1 MKSVISLVHEECN
14 APVAHEECN
23 TPGPPSSRAGS
34 VCVCV
39 EPAQGGVGGGGGVSA
54 EVTLLSLTFV
64 RTTVATSGSWQREV
78 GLTHAE
84 GPA

>member
-1 MKSVISLVHEECN
+1 MKSGTRLALHPAVQ
-14 APVAHEECN
+14 A
-23 TPGPPSSRAGS
+23 
-34 VCVCV
+34 VCV

-78 GLTHAE
+78 GRTHAE